1 VNRGRLI
8 VLEGLDGTGK
18 STQLPRLAKRLAAS
32 GREVVTT
39 REPYDCAPGRRIR
52 ELAQHHVPV
61 AAGEELALFVAQR
74 RLHVREQIAPA
85 LARGAI
91 VLSDRYFL
99 STVAYQ
105 GARGL
110 DPVQLLAESEAEFPL
125 PDLVLLLVLPPA
137 DGLARV
143 AARGGTAEPAFER
156 ADFLTRVREI
166 FDALDRPYLERVD
179 ASGAPDEVEARLA
192 AAIHRRLGLP

>member
-1 VNRGRLI
+1 

-18 STQLPRLAKRLAAS
+18 STQLPRLAKRLAAH
-32 GREVVTT
+32 GRELVTT
-39 REPYDCAPGRRIR
+39 REPYDCAPGRKIR
-52 ELAQHHVPV
+52 ELAQRHVPV
-61 AAGEELALFVAQR
+61 AAEEELALFLEQR
-74 RLHVREQIAPA
+74 RLHVRERIAPA
-85 LARGAI
+85 LERGAV

-110 DPVQLLAESEAEFPL
+110 DPARLLAASEAEFPV

-137 DGLARV
+137 EGLARV
-143 AARGGTAEPAFER
+143 AARGGTAEPAFEH
-156 ADFLTRVREI
+156 ADFLARVREV

-179 ASGAPDEVEARLA
+179 AGGTPDEVEARLA

>member
-1 VNRGRLI
+1 M
-8 VLEGLDGTGK
+8 
-18 STQLPRLAKRLAAS
+18 
-32 GREVVTT
+32 
-39 REPYDCAPGRRIR
+39 
-52 ELAQHHVPV
+52 
-61 AAGEELALFVAQR
+61 
-74 RLHVREQIAPA
+74 
-85 LARGAI
+85 
-91 VLSDRYFL
+91 
-99 STVAYQ
+99 
-105 GARGL
+105 
-110 DPVQLLAESEAEFPL
+110 QLLAESEAEFPL